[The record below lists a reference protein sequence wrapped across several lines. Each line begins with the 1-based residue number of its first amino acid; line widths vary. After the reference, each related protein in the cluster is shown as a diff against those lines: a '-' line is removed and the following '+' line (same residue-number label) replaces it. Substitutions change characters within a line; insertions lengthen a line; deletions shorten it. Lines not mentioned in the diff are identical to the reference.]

1 MFVFPSII
9 FGFIL
14 SVPGLAYVYSKIFTG
29 DLGFDGY
36 TLLPS
41 AGASVEAFG
50 LGLLIPTIAAIVPI
64 RVALS
69 KELGESLN
77 VARSKPTGMKITITD
92 EKLSNLAPLICF
104 GVLSTVYGASIYYI
118 LPLSLLS
125 QNFSILLSMFF
136 FILIGMIVGL
146 SILAFNF

>member
-9 FGFIL
+9 MGFIL
-14 SVPGLAYVYSKIFTG
+14 SIPGLAYVYSKMFTG

-36 TLLPS
+36 TLFPS
-41 AGASVEAFG
+41 FAASVEAIV

-69 KELGESLN
+69 KGLGESLN
-77 VARSKPTGMKITITD
+77 VSRSKNTGMKITVTD
-92 EKLSNLAPLICF
+92 EKLSNMAPLICF
-104 GVLSTVYGASIYYI
+104 GVLSVTYGASIYYI

-125 QNFSILLSMFF
+125 
-136 FILIGMIVGL
+136 
-146 SILAFNF
+146 